1 MWLDRAAAPVTQAVG
16 LPKKWLRKA
25 KKMFE
30 WLQDI
35 DWSEVAMIGF
45 CFLLVVALG
54 AFVADMF
61 VTEPYTVQGQ
71 VIGAEYTPASSGV
84 GTGVSSSG
92 KPVIVTTHESEKW
105 TLVISVNGKVETFEV
120 SPDMYYSVKV
130 GEPVE
135 MSCRKGKIIGIVSC
149 TSAQP
154 SVQRTGFQP
163 FAQWASLAQSA
174 NR

>member
-25 KKMFE
+25 KKMLE

-35 DWSEVAMIGF
+35 DWSEVAF
-45 CFLLVVALG
+45 VLLVVALG
-54 AFVADMF
+54 VLVADMF

-84 GTGVSSSG
+84 GTGVSSGG

>member
-1 MWLDRAAAPVTQAVG
+1 ML
-16 LPKKWLRKA
+16 
-25 KKMFE
+25 E

-35 DWSEVAMIGF
+35 DWSEVAIVGA
-45 CFLLVVALG
+45 CVLLVVALG
-54 AFVADMF
+54 VLVADMI

-84 GTGVSSSG
+84 GTGVSSNG
-92 KPVIVTTHESEKW
+92 EPVIVTTHESEKW
-105 TLVISVNGKVETFEV
+105 TLVISTNGKVETFEV

-149 TSAQP
+149 TAAQP
-154 SVQRTGFQP
+154 RQPLTQSV
-163 FAQWASLAQSA
+163 SLPHPKRSNPDAVTH
-174 NR
+174 

>member
-1 MWLDRAAAPVTQAVG
+1 
-16 LPKKWLRKA
+16 
-25 KKMFE
+25 MFE

-105 TLVISVNGKVETFEV
+105 TLVISVKGKVETFEV
-120 SPDMYYSVKV
+120 SQDMFYSVKV

-149 TSAQP
+149 TAAQP
-154 SVQRTGFQP
+154 RVQRTGFQP
-163 FAQWASLAQSA
+163 SAQLASLAQSA
-174 NR
+174 SR